1 MSDHA
6 KQNAS
11 VETKSLEAKL
21 DALLDIN
28 GLLALLENGVA
39 AKDSRTIKNRVIAGL
54 FVLLGGSMIGNA
66 YQYYLEPE
74 VKIIGETP
82 DGRFREIPA
91 LNVAIYNEKQ
101 IMEWGSKCVES
112 IYRLSYVDW
121 ETSINNN
128 SFCLSDGGRKSFKD
142 SLVKVGLT
150 KYLTN
155 ENQGTIYAVT
165 STAAIMQSKI
175 NPRAGYSEWIVRV
188 PYRVNIDG
196 RQRGTLDVEM
206 TMKIRRVS
214 FLIRGDGLW
223 VESYVVR
230 PR

>member
-1 MSDHA
+1 MADHA
-6 KQNAS
+6 EQNAS
-11 VETKSLEAKL
+11 SKMRGLEEKV
-21 DALLDIN
+21 DALLDMH
-28 GLLALLENGVA
+28 GMLALLESGETA
-39 AKDSRTIKNRVIAGL
+39 QDSRTIKNRVIAGL
-54 FVLLGGSMIGNA
+54 FVLLAGSMAGNA
-66 YQYYLEPE
+66 YQYYREPE

-101 IMEWGSKCVES
+101 ILEWSSKCVES

-121 ETSINNN
+121 ESSINNN

-150 KYLTN
+150 KYLNN

-165 STAAIMQSKI
+165 STASIMKAQT

>member
-1 MSDHA
+1 MADDA
-6 KQNAS
+6 TQNAS
-11 VETKSLEAKL
+11 SRMKGLEEKV
-21 DALLDIN
+21 DELLDMH
-28 GLLALLENGVA
+28 GMLALLESGET

-54 FVLLGGSMIGNA
+54 FVLLAGSMAGNT
-66 YQYYLEPE
+66 YQYYREPE

-101 IMEWGSKCVES
+101 ILEWGSKCVES

-121 ETSINNN
+121 ESSINNN

-150 KYLTN
+150 KYLNN

-165 STAAIMQSKI
+165 STASIMKAQI

>member
-1 MSDHA
+1 MADNA
-6 KQNAS
+6 EQNAAS
-11 VETKSLEAKL
+11 EMKTLDAKL
-21 DALLDIN
+21 DALLDMS
-28 GLLALLENGVA
+28 GMLALMESGET
-39 AKDSRTIKNRVIAGL
+39 AKDSRTVKNRVIAGL
-54 FVLLGGSMIGNA
+54 FVLVGLSMAANY
-66 YQYYLEPE
+66 YQYYKEPE
-74 VKIIGETP
+74 IKIIGETP

-91 LNVAIYNEKQ
+91 LNVAIYNHKQ
-101 IMEWGSKCVES
+101 ILEWSGKCVES

-142 SLVKVGLT
+142 SLIKVGLT
-150 KYLTN
+150 KYLNN
-155 ENQGTIYAVT
+155 ENQGTMYAVT
-165 STAAIMQSKI
+165 SPASIMKAQIDPK
-175 NPRAGYSEWIVRV
+175 AGYSEWIVRV

-206 TMKIRRVS
+206 TMKVRRVS